1 MKKFLLFLIIVIVA
15 AVTAVYSYMDII
27 IKRGIEKYGPEVL
40 GVGVHV
46 GSVSVALE
54 RGFFS
59 IDDLKIANP
68 SGFTQPNIFEIGS
81 VKVALDF
88 KSLFKPVVKIQDVS
102 INQPVIIYEVGPDG
116 DNMQA
121 FKSRVSNSSFSS
133 SSGEGAAKH
142 QKKFSVDSFNITGTK
157 MTASLSNLAQKSI
170 ELQDIH
176 LTNIG
181 AEGGVTA
188 DQFANEVVREIANE
202 VAKAN
207 IKLILENVGQDF
219 KKSVQDMKD
228 NSTQMLNDTMNKMFN
243 NKETK

>member
-1 MKKFLLFLIIVIVA
+1 MKKFLLFLIIIIVA
-15 AVTAVYSYMDII
+15 AVTAVYSYMDVI

-40 GVGVHV
+40 GVGVYV

-68 SGFTQPNIFEIGS
+68 SGFTQPNILEVGS
-81 VKVALDF
+81 VKVGVDF
-88 KSLFKPVVKIQDVS
+88 KSFFKPIVKIHEVT
-102 INQPVIIYEVGPDG
+102 INQPVIVYEVGPDG
-116 DNMQA
+116 DNMQV
-121 FKSRVSNSSFSS
+121 FKKRVGGSSSNSS
-133 SSGEGAAKH
+133 GENNAKH
-142 QKKFSVDSFNITGTK
+142 EKRFSVDSFNIVGTK
-157 MTASLSNLAQKSI
+157 MTASLSNLAKKSI
-170 ELQDIH
+170 DLQDIH

-181 AEGGVTA
+181 TEGGVTA
-188 DQFANEVVREIANE
+188 DQLANEVVRELANE

-219 KKSVQDMKD
+219 KKSVQDIKD

-243 NKETK
+243 SDEKK